1 MMARAVALPSWLR
14 IASMISSP
22 LPSRLQRLMVWFP
35 ELIQYSLLS
44 GKSIARPGKWGQG
57 IAVREPGTRAGSRVG
72 TEYT

>member
-1 MMARAVALPSWLR
+1 
-14 IASMISSP
+14 
-22 LPSRLQRLMVWFP
+22 MVWFP